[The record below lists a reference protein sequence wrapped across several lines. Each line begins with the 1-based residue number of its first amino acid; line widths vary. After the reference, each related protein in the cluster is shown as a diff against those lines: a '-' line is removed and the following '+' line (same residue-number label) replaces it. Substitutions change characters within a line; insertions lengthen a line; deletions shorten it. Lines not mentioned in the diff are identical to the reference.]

1 MLKLLAIL
9 IFTNTVASWESEVCC
24 CGCESPCEITLKDSC
39 GAPPTTPCIMK
50 SNFNKEE
57 LLSPCSM
64 VLKLHKYEISGVKPI
79 ETDYNAVTTAPAQS
93 GDSSSHYRYGQ
104 VIPGKKT
111 FESSQIKFSGSE
123 SHQYIPIPRKVDKE
137 SVFPFSLPNLSL
149 DKIFSSSSA
158 SGGEL
163 ISDKHVV
170 EGGIPMR
177 EIIRRLPDGGI
188 SVMKFNDDG
197 TNKSVAQLESESRT
211 NTSKFTS
218 ELQQQIPQAMSQV
231 KDTFD
236 KMFSVRQT

>member
-39 GAPPTTPCIMK
+39 GAPPITPCIMK

-79 ETDYNAVTTAPAQS
+79 ETDYNAITTAPAQN

-137 SVFPFSLPNLSL
+137 SLVSKTGEKTVIGLGYSSEGSYNAGSSGSYNPGPVSSYNAGSSGSYNPGPVSSYNSG
-149 DKIFSSSSA
+149 SSSSYN
-158 SGGEL
+158 SGSGMSHSFER
-163 ISDKHVV
+163 KRRQV
-170 EGGIPMR
+170 EN
-177 EIIRRLPDGGI
+177 
-188 SVMKFNDDG
+188 SH
-197 TNKSVAQLESESRT
+197 
-211 NTSKFTS
+211 
-218 ELQQQIPQAMSQV
+218 SQV
-231 KDTFD
+231 LFLK
-236 KMFSVRQT
+236 